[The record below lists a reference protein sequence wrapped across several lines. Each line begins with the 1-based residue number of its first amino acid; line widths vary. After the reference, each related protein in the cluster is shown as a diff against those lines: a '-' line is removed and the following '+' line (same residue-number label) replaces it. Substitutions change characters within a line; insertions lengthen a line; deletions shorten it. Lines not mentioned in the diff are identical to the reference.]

1 MKNLLIASI
10 WFGMSALGLASDPKN
25 SAGFAKAQESAHE
38 ILSVEKTNY
47 SGVVDETMN
56 SGGYTYVKVRT
67 KTESIWAATREG
79 NVKKGDYI
87 ILENAFPMHDFQSKT
102 LKRTFD
108 VIYFASDFKLS
119 SKHPKM

>member
-1 MKNLLIASI
+1 
-10 WFGMSALGLASDPKN
+10 MSAYCFASDPKN
-25 SAGFAKAQESAHE
+25 SEGFAKAQESAHE

-56 SGGYTYVKVRT
+56 SGGYTYIKLKT
-67 KTESIWAATREG
+67 KSDSIWAATREG
-79 NVKKGDYI
+79 SVKKGDYI
-87 ILENAFPMHDFQSKT
+87 MLEGAFPMHGFHSKS

-108 VIYFASDFKLS
+108 VIYFASDYKLS

>member
-10 WFGMSALGLASDPKN
+10 CLGMSGIGFAGDPKN
-25 SAGFAKAQESAHE
+25 SEGFAKAQESAHE
-38 ILSVEKTNY
+38 ILSVEKTNF

-56 SGGYTYVKVRT
+56 SGGYTYVKLKT

-79 NVKKGDYI
+79 NVKKGDFI
-87 ILENAFPMHDFQSKT
+87 ILEEAFPMHEFHSKT

-108 VIYFASDFKLS
+108 VIYFASDFKLT